1 MTKVFSAIFGLIGYG
16 VTFLI
21 RHDECSMRPA
31 MRLSI
36 KFFSKGHKDELISK
50 CLNSWV
56 FVEEL
61 TIPSIL
67 LSTLSF

>member
-21 RHDECSMRPA
+21 RNDECSMRSA

-36 KFFSKGHKDELISK
+36 KFFSKGLEDELISK
-50 CLNSWV
+50 SLNYY
-56 FVEEL
+56 
-61 TIPSIL
+61 
-67 LSTLSF
+67 